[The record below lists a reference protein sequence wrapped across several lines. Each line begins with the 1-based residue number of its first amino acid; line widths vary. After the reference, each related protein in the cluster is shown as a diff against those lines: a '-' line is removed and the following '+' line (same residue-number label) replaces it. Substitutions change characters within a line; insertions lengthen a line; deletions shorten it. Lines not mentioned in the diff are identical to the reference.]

1 MRLGP
6 GTKLGHYEVGAL
18 IGAGGMGEVYR
29 ARDTKLK
36 RDVAIKV
43 LPHSFADDPARMARF
58 QREAEVLASLNHP
71 NIATI
76 HGVEEGALAMELVEG
91 ETLSGPLPLETA
103 LNYGRQI
110 AEALEYAHERGVI
123 HRDLKPA
130 NIKITP
136 DGIVKLLDFGL
147 AKATED
153 PATPLDPSNSPT
165 LTLGATRVGV
175 IIGTAAYM
183 SPEQAS
189 GKAADRR
196 SDIWSFGAVLFEMLS
211 GKQVFAGESV
221 SDTLAS
227 VLKLDPDWNE
237 LPSST
242 PRPIRNLIRRCLT
255 KDRKQRLQAIGE
267 ARIIIAD
274 SAATEEPQAALS
286 ASRFPWAIGAAV
298 ASILALIFGFGWW
311 RASRPPAPA
320 HLMNINFD
328 LGPDAVLENVPVTLS
343 PDGTRMVYV
352 SRGSGG
358 KTQLSMR
365 VLDQPTATVLPGTEG
380 ASRPFFSPDG
390 NWVGFWADG
399 KLQKIATSGGR
410 AITLCDAP
418 NFRGASWGENG
429 VIVAALQNTG
439 QLSIIRENG
448 GNPTPL
454 LPSSR
459 GLRQRGPQ
467 VLPGGKAVIFT
478 DTAFDADWDN
488 GTIQAVSFA
497 ELKPKV
503 LINGGYFGRYVPTG
517 SPSGGHLV
525 YMSHGTLWSVP
536 FDPDHLEVSGT
547 AAPLLDDVAANSE
560 GGTASFDFSRTG
572 IFVYVGGTATR
583 VPRSL
588 VWVDASGKV
597 EQLIALNA

>member
-1 MRLGP
+1 MEEETATRR
-6 GTKLGHYEVGAL
+6 GHYELGEL

-36 RDVAIKV
+36 RDVALKI
-43 LPHSFADDPARMARF
+43 LPEVFANDPDRMARF
-58 QREAEVLASLNHP
+58 QREAELLASLNHP

-76 HGVEEGALAMELVEG
+76 YGVEERALAMELVEG
-91 ETLSGPLPLETA
+91 QTLAGPLPLETV
-103 LNYGRQI
+103 LNYAKQI
-110 AEALEYAHERGVI
+110 AQALEYAHERGVI
-123 HRDLKPA
+123 HRDLKTA
-130 NIKITP
+130 NVKMTP
-136 DGIVKLLDFGL
+136 EGTLKLLDFGL

-153 PATPLDPSNSPT
+153 PAAPSDASNSPT
-165 LTLGATRVGV
+165 LTLGATTVGV
-175 IIGTAAYM
+175 ILGTAAYM

-211 GKQVFAGESV
+211 GKQAFAGESV

-227 VLKLDPDWNE
+227 VLKLDPDWNA
-237 LPSST
+237 LPSAT
-242 PRPIRNLIRRCLT
+242 PSSIRKLIRRCLT
-255 KDRKQRLQAIGE
+255 KDRRQRLQAIGE

-274 SAATEEPQAALS
+274 PAVSDEPHAAPS
-286 ASRFPWAIGAAV
+286 GRRFPWAIGAAV
-298 ASILALIFGFGWW
+298 ASLVALIFAFGWW

-320 HLMNINFD
+320 HLMNINFA
-328 LGPDAVLENVPVTLS
+328 LGPDAVLENVPVALS

-365 VLDQPTATVLPGTEG
+365 VLDQPAATVLPGTQG

-390 NWVGFWADG
+390 NWIGFWADG
-399 KLQKIATSGGR
+399 KLQKLSTSGGR

-459 GLRQRGPQ
+459 GVRQ
-467 VLPGGKAVIFT
+467 
-478 DTAFDADWDN
+478 
-488 GTIQAVSFA
+488 
-497 ELKPKV
+497 
-503 LINGGYFGRYVPTG
+503 
-517 SPSGGHLV
+517 
-525 YMSHGTLWSVP
+525 
-536 FDPDHLEVSGT
+536 
-547 AAPLLDDVAANSE
+547 
-560 GGTASFDFSRTG
+560 
-572 IFVYVGGTATR
+572 
-583 VPRSL
+583 
-588 VWVDASGKV
+588 
-597 EQLIALNA
+597 